1 MIWGKRKKDA
11 NPSVFAVTG
20 AEELRVRRLGWILMA
35 GWSLILMFILAWNW
49 SQVTTFTR
57 EQAAMTLR
65 MTLEK
70 ELVVRR
76 WATEH
81 GGVYVPITAQ
91 TPPNPYLENV
101 TEQNIVTP
109 SGRQLTLLNPAYM
122 MRQIHEM
129 ALEEQGIYSRLTSLN
144 PINPINMAEPWE
156 AEVLQKIEATGLDEF
171 SAIVEMN
178 GEPVI
183 RFMRPFYTE
192 EGCLTCHG
200 GHGHQVGDMRGG
212 ISAAASMQPFLEGMH
227 AKQHSMAVGY
237 TLIWLI
243 GLVGIGWATRL
254 MVVSTRKVE
263 TANRAKSEFLT
274 NMSHEIRTPMNVIIG
289 MSDLLY
295 KTELKP
301 EQRDYA
307 GMVRD
312 SAESLLT
319 IINDILD
326 FSKVEA
332 GHLELEH
339 TPFNLI
345 SLVEKTVSLLTLR
358 AHAKD
363 LELLFYIKED
373 VPQILLGD
381 PNRLKQILINLLGN
395 AIKFTETGEVV
406 LIVEKVEETGFDA
419 GEPAAA
425 LLRFSVKDTGCGI
438 PEDKQALLF
447 QSFSQLDN
455 SSTRKFEGTGL
466 GLPIS
471 KKLVELMGGSIS
483 VTSKVGEGSN
493 FSFTIPL
500 SIPVS
505 GNIWQTNGEAV
516 PPYTHLENLKVLVV
530 DDNKANRIIVE
541 NMLTR
546 WGIIAKTASSG
557 REGLEMLK
565 NAARQDNPFDLVILD
580 QHMPE
585 VDGFETAEQI
595 RNEKELHSPLIIMLS
610 SVDMERS
617 ITYCRKK
624 GLAGYMIKPL
634 KQSELLAKI
643 FEVAYNSNQQSL
655 SETSSPLTT
664 TAQKSCCAVDILLVE
679 DKPMNRKLATVL
691 LEEKG
696 WNVTPAYNGRHAL
709 EILDSRTFDLVLMD
723 IQMPGMDG
731 LEVTG
736 LIRAGEK
743 ETGVHMPI
751 IAMTAHAMQG
761 DREKFLEA
769 GLDGYVAKPINREEL
784 YQTVEQ
790 AVCMTDQVATSIA
803 PSKAEDPASEPVQSI
818 NAEDNVLEAG
828 LMLKR
833 LHGDMDLL
841 AELMQLML
849 EDGAKDLHQLRQLLD
864 VHESKN
870 TALIV
875 HGLKGELGKMGLT
888 RAFTTAK
895 ELEGALLEGRFAD
908 ATLLLEDLE
917 KEFKLLGDF
926 FARPDWKERL

>member
-1 MIWGKRKKDA
+1 MILGKGEKDA
-11 NPSVFAVTG
+11 NSSEYAVSG
-20 AEELRVRRLGWILMA
+20 AEELRVKRLGWILML
-35 GWSLILMFILAWNW
+35 GWSLLLLLILAWNW
-49 SQVTTFTR
+49 SQVTTSTR

-70 ELVVRR
+70 ELIVRR
-76 WATEH
+76 WATEQ
-81 GGVYVPITAQ
+81 GGVYVPITAR

-101 TEQNIVTP
+101 PEQNIVTP

-129 ALEEQGIYSRLTSLN
+129 ALEEHGIYSRLTSLN
-144 PINPINMAEPWE
+144 PINPLNMAEPWE
-156 AEVLQKIEATGLDEF
+156 AETLQIIAASELDEF
-171 SAIVEMN
+171 SAIVKMN
-178 GEPVI
+178 GEPVM

-192 EGCLTCHG
+192 EGCLSCHA
-200 GHGHQVGDMRGG
+200 GHGHQVGDMRGA
-212 ISAAASMQPFLEGMH
+212 ISAAASMQPFLANMH
-227 AKQHSMAVGY
+227 AKQLSMAVRY

-243 GLVGIGWATRL
+243 GLVGIGWATLR
-254 MVVSTRKVE
+254 MTASTRKVE
-263 TANRAKSEFLT
+263 AANRAKSEFLA

-307 GMVRD
+307 GMVKD

-332 GHLELEH
+332 GRLELEH

-345 SLVEKTVSLLTLR
+345 SLVEKTVSLLTLS
-358 AHAKD
+358 AHARD
-363 LELLFYIKED
+363 LELLFDIRED

-381 PNRLKQILINLLGN
+381 PKRLKQILINLLGN
-395 AIKFTETGEVV
+395 AIKFTEIGEVI
-406 LIVEKVEETGFDA
+406 LTVEKVEEVGFGA
-419 GEPAAA
+419 SEPNAA
-425 LLRFSVKDTGCGI
+425 LLRFSVKDTGPGI
-438 PEDKQALLF
+438 PKDKLPLLF
-447 QSFSQLDN
+447 QSFSQLD
-455 SSTRKFEGTGL
+455 SFSTRKFEGTGL
-466 GLPIS
+466 GLAIC
-471 KKLVELMGGSIS
+471 KKLVELMGGRIS
-483 VTSKVGEGSN
+483 VSSKLGEGSN

-505 GNIWQTNGEAV
+505 GNKWKANQEAV
-516 PPYTHLENLKVLVV
+516 PSYTHLENLKILVV

-546 WGIIAKTASSG
+546 WGITAKTASGG

-565 NAARQDNPFDLVILD
+565 NAARQGNPFDLVILD

-585 VDGFETAEQI
+585 TDGFETAEQI
-595 RNEKELHSPLIIMLS
+595 HSEKELKGPLMIMLS
-610 SVDMERS
+610 SVDMEQS
-617 ITYCRKK
+617 MINCREK
-624 GLAGYMIKPL
+624 GLDGYLVKPL

-643 FEVAYNSNQQSL
+643 FEVVYNSNQQSL
-655 SETSSPLTT
+655 PETSSPLIT
-664 TAQKSCCAVDILLVE
+664 TAQKTWPALDILLVE

-696 WNVTPAYNGRHAL
+696 WNVTLAHNGRHAL

-736 LIRAGEK
+736 VIRAGEK
-743 ETGVHMPI
+743 ETGAHIPI

-761 DREKFLEA
+761 DDEKFLEA
-769 GLDGYVAKPINREEL
+769 GMDGYVSKPINREEL
-784 YQTVEQ
+784 YQTIEQ
-790 AVCMTDQVATSIA
+790 AVCIKDQVATSPA
-803 PSKAEDPASEPVQSI
+803 PLKTEDPVSAPVQPVTAEDA
-818 NAEDNVLEAG
+818 VLEAG

-841 AELMQLML
+841 ENLIQLLL
-849 EDGAKDLHQLRQLLD
+849 EDGTKDLYQVRQLLD
-864 VHESKN
+864 VHESKS
-870 TALIV
+870 AAV
-875 HGLKGELGKMGLT
+875 K
-888 RAFTTAK
+888 
-895 ELEGALLEGRFAD
+895 
-908 ATLLLEDLE
+908 
-917 KEFKLLGDF
+917 
-926 FARPDWKERL
+926 